1 MKASMTRKPVF
12 VGLGIVVA
20 LAAAYTGAVA
30 WSGQKTES
38 RHRERLARLQAQ
50 APLLKLTGQSAWPSP
65 A

>member
-1 MKASMTRKPVF
+1 MTRKPVF

-20 LAAAYTGAVA
+20 LAAAYAGATA

-38 RHRERLARLQAQ
+38 RYRERLARLQAR
-50 APLLKLTGQSAWPSP
+50 APFLKLTGQSAWPSP